1 MLIKLAYLEDTFSRL
16 NNLNKQLQEGILKVV
31 TEYDKIIAIKMNI
44 ESRNR
49 RITIGMMRYLS
60 TLVQLKVITFTTS
73 LLKIR
78 ITSSFISLH
87 EKESFDEYMPEIATE
102 NVQWSREL
110 SASSYYSNV
119 QTLHKISNNSGVYLH
134 CLMATLCAFI
144 FSDYYNITYKSVKE

>member
-49 RITIGMMRYLS
+49 RIAIGMMRYLS

-87 EKESFDEYMPEIATE
+87 
-102 NVQWSREL
+102 
-110 SASSYYSNV
+110 
-119 QTLHKISNNSGVYLH
+119 
-134 CLMATLCAFI
+134 
-144 FSDYYNITYKSVKE
+144 